1 LELSFQFSA
10 GRSKVG
16 QDQTSR
22 RKTIWTIGGGKG
34 GSGKSFIT
42 TNVGICLSKLGIRV
56 VLVDAD
62 LGGANLHTF
71 LGISPPAVSLSD
83 FIKKR
88 VSRLSEVLI
97 PTAVPNLE
105 LLTGAQDLLNAAD
118 TKSVQ
123 KRKLVRS
130 IQSLGSDT
138 ALVDLGAGNSL
149 SVLDF
154 FLMSDGG
161 ILVVT
166 PEPTSVENAYRF
178 LKSAFYRRLKQS
190 VSSSS
195 VKALIDSA
203 MDQKNAMGIENPHK
217 LIKALEGR
225 DRGDAQRV
233 IEEIETFRPNL
244 ILNQVR
250 SKKDIEI
257 GFAIR
262 SACLKYFGIHLHYLG
277 YVAYD
282 QEVNHSIR
290 RRRPLVLENPGSRAA
305 QCVMEIA
312 SKLAGSHKVGTRVK
326 GYEPQGD

>member
-1 LELSFQFSA
+1 M
-10 GRSKVG
+10 G
-16 QDQTSR
+16 QGQTSHQ
-22 RKTIWTIGGGKG
+22 KMIWTIGGGKG

-56 VLVDAD
+56 VLIDAD

-71 LGISPPAVSLSD
+71 LGISPPTLSLSD

-88 VSRLSEVLI
+88 VSHLREVLI
-97 PTAVPNLE
+97 PTAVPNLQ

-118 TKSVQ
+118 AKSVQ
-123 KRKLVRS
+123 KRKLIRS
-130 IQSLGSDT
+130 IQSLNSDT

-154 FLMSDGG
+154 FLISDGG

-166 PEPTSVENAYRF
+166 PEPTSIENTYRF
-178 LKSAFYRRLKQS
+178 LKSAFYRRLRQS

-195 VKALIDSA
+195 VKALVDGA
-203 MDQKNAMGIENPHK
+203 MDRKNEMGIQNPYD
-217 LIKALEGR
+217 LIKVARGMNE
-225 DRGDAQRV
+225 GDAQRM
-233 IEEIETFRPNL
+233 IEEIETFHPNL

-257 GFAIR
+257 GFSIR
-262 SACLKYFGIHLHYLG
+262 SACLKYFGIRLHYLG
-277 YVAYD
+277 YVVYD
-282 QEVNHSIR
+282 QDVNHSIR
-290 RRRPLVLENPGSRAA
+290 CRKPLVLENPGSRAS

-312 SKLAGSHKVGTRVK
+312 SKLANSHKISARFK
-326 GYEPQGD
+326 GYEFQGH

>member
-1 LELSFQFSA
+1 
-10 GRSKVG
+10 VG
-16 QDQTSR
+16 QAQTSIQ
-22 RKTIWTIGGGKG
+22 KMIWTIGGGKG

-42 TNVGICLSKLGIRV
+42 ANIGICLAKLGDRV

-71 LGISPPAVSLSD
+71 LGISPPAFSLSD

-88 VSRLSEVLI
+88 VSHLREVLI
-97 PTAVPNLE
+97 PTAIPNLH

-118 TKSVQ
+118 SKNVQ
-123 KRKLVRS
+123 KKKLIRS
-130 IQSLGSDT
+130 IQSLDSNT
-138 ALVDLGAGNSL
+138 ILVDLGAGNSL

-161 ILVVT
+161 ILVVN
-166 PEPTSVENAYRF
+166 PEPTSIENTYRF

-195 VKALIDSA
+195 VKGLIDDA
-203 MDQKNAMGIENPHK
+203 MDRKNEMGIQIPHD
-217 LIKALEGR
+217 LINAVKRVDEGEAHR
-225 DRGDAQRV
+225 M
-233 IEEIETFRPNL
+233 IEETKTFRPNL

-257 GFAIR
+257 GFSIR

-277 YVAYD
+277 YVVYD
-282 QEVNHSIR
+282 QDVSNSIR
-290 RRRPLVLENPGSRAA
+290 RRRPLVLENPRSRAA

-312 SKLAGSHKVGTRVK
+312 SKLVSS
-326 GYEPQGD
+326 

>member
-1 LELSFQFSA
+1 M
-10 GRSKVG
+10 
-16 QDQTSR
+16 
-22 RKTIWTIGGGKG
+22 IWTIGGGKG

-56 VLVDAD
+56 VLIDAD

-71 LGISPPAVSLSD
+71 LGIYPPAVSLSD

-88 VSRLSEVLI
+88 VSHLNEVLI
-97 PTAVPNLE
+97 PTAVPNLQ

-118 TKSVQ
+118 AKSVQ

-130 IQSLGSDT
+130 IQSLSSDT

-166 PEPTSVENAYRF
+166 PEPTSIENSYRF
-178 LKSAFYRRLKQS
+178 LKSAFYRRLRQS

-195 VKALIDSA
+195 VKALIDDA
-203 MDQKNAMGIENPHK
+203 MDQKNEMGILNPHG
-217 LIKALEGR
+217 LIKAVKER
-225 DRGDAQRV
+225 DEGDARKV

-250 SKKDIEI
+250 SKKDIEV
-257 GFAIR
+257 GFSIR

-277 YVAYD
+277 YVVYD
-282 QEVNHSIR
+282 QDVNHSIR
-290 RRRPLVLENPGSRAA
+290 RRKPLVLENPRSRAA

-312 SKLAGSHKVGTRVK
+312 SKLARSHKMATRIK
-326 GYEPQGD
+326 GYEHQGD